1 MFAHVI
7 GELVKEGFPN
17 GGVLN
22 EVPDLLMGD
31 KGKYDIED
39 GCFGEILGA
48 IIKLTAYF
56 QQLEVLIF

>member
-1 MFAHVI
+1 
-7 GELVKEGFPN
+7 
-17 GGVLN
+17 
-22 EVPDLLMGD
+22 MGD